1 MPTSSNDHLS
11 EVLFQVALVC
21 GAGRIAAPAVEALS
35 GELGIPHAGR
45 SCIDGGAS
53 VLLAVRAPGD
63 RAFDVCVRQP
73 GSTPGVQHWRRTR
86 MANGST
92 ENWDTRLFLGAPH
105 LASEEIRRVTDHCQI
120 RDPFVSLH
128 AKLGPNARLFLTSIQ
143 ETRRQRRVWIGW
155 HLDKHFTPRHAL
167 AACNLGEAWLLVG
180 PTLESLLGRGLP
192 ARSRG
197 WSFMAGFAGQ
207 SIAFRLGTTLWS
219 RMPESAAKW
228 SGFRGAVA
236 ALGGDSS
243 FAEALYRLLLPDC
256 AGAAFVRP
264 TGCAI
269 EFEVHSSGSISADF
283 ILRLQS
289 PAAESN
295 CASPDSDITT
305 AA

>member
-1 MPTSSNDHLS
+1 MS
-11 EVLFQVALVC
+11 EALFQAALVC
-21 GAGRIAAPAVEALS
+21 GAGRIAAPAVEALM
-35 GELGIPHAGR
+35 GELAITHPGR
-45 SCIDGGAS
+45 SCIDGGAT
-53 VLLAVRAPGD
+53 VLMAVRAPGG

-73 GSTPGVQHWRRTR
+73 EATPGVQRWRRTR
-86 MANGST
+86 MADGST
-92 ENWDTRLFLGAPH
+92 ENWDTRLFLAVPH
-105 LASEEIRRVTDHCQI
+105 LASEEIRRVTDHGQV

-128 AKLGPNARLFLTSIQ
+128 TRLGPNARLFLTSIQ
-143 ETRRQRRVWIGW
+143 ETQRQRRVWIGW
-155 HLDKHFTPRHAL
+155 HLDKHFTPRRAL

-180 PTLESLLGRGLP
+180 PTIESLLGRGLP
-192 ARSRG
+192 ARSHG

-207 SIAFRLGTTLWS
+207 SVAYRLGTTLWS

-236 ALGGDSS
+236 ALGGDPS

-264 TGCAI
+264 TGCAV
-269 EFEVHSSGSISADF
+269 EFELHPTGNVSADF

-295 CASPDSDITT
+295 CTYPDIEVAT